1 MSQPSLRGRLRWLII
16 LVMLAVLLPLA
27 VLSFRRTMDEIN
39 ELSDGRLAQSARTL
53 QVIIGE
59 EGAESLR
66 GDVPDNRRAPIEAL
80 QVRTLHRHSH
90 ALESEVGFQVFD
102 ASGRLVMAT
111 TNLAA
116 LPAPQ
121 PGDAEFRDIEAGG
134 YRWRLFTLPDKP
146 DGVVIRTGE
155 RYDSRHDIL
164 RALWFDHALS
174 LLFGLPLL
182 GLLVGWAVK
191 RGLRPLEALTGA
203 LGSRSLG
210 SRTPIMLEHAPQE
223 LQPVL
228 DALNGQLQRL
238 AAALE
243 REHRFSADVAHELR
257 TPLASI
263 MLNIESATATGD
275 PTEAATSLAGARHN
289 VAALARRVEQLLAL
303 ARLESGTAAEQ
314 SQLIDLVGVA
324 IDVIEELTPVI
335 AESGAEL
342 GFSHDEQPVWVQGHE
357 AALAALLRNL
367 VENAMRHV
375 PAGGQVQ
382 LSIAQDAGRITIDVS
397 DDGPGIPPAR
407 RAAVFERF
415 HRESSSRG
423 DGYGLG
429 LSIVQRAAEL
439 HGASIELLDSPFG
452 RGLRVHVAIPHR
464 ASPPTSA

>member
-1 MSQPSLRGRLRWLII
+1 MSAPSLRGRLRWLII
-16 LVMLAVLLPLA
+16 LVMIVVLLPLA
-27 VLSFRRTMDEIN
+27 VLSFRRTLREVN

-53 QVIIGE
+53 QVIVDQDGPD
-59 EGAESLR
+59 ALR
-66 GDVPDNRRAPIEAL
+66 GRQGGDQLVPIEAP
-80 QVRTLHRHSH
+80 QAQAIRRHGH
-90 ALESEVGFQVFD
+90 TFESEVGFQVFD
-102 ASGRLVMAT
+102 ASGRLILAT

-116 LPAPQ
+116 LPPPQ
-121 PGDAEFRDIEAGG
+121 TGDGEFRDIRAGG
-134 YRWRLFTLPDKP
+134 YRWRLFTLSDKS

-164 RALWFDHALS
+164 RALWLDHALP
-174 LLFGLPLL
+174 LLIGLPLL

-191 RGLRPLEALTGA
+191 RGLRPLESLTRA
-203 LGSRSLG
+203 LGSRALG
-210 SRTPIMLEHAPQE
+210 SREPIVLERAPRE

-238 AAALE
+238 ADALE

-263 MLNIESATATGD
+263 MLNIESATATRD
-275 PTEAATSLAGARHN
+275 PAEAGASLAGAQHN

-303 ARLESGTAAEQ
+303 ARLESGMASEQ
-314 SQLIDLVGVA
+314 RRPFDLVGVA

-342 GFSHDEQPVWVQGHE
+342 GFSHDEGPVLVRGHE

-367 VENAMRHV
+367 IENAMRHV

-382 LSIAQDAGRITIDVS
+382 LSLARGESATTIDVS
-397 DDGPGIPPAR
+397 DDGPGIPRER
-407 RAAVFERF
+407 RAAVFARF
-415 HRESSSRG
+415 HRESGSRG

-439 HGASIELLDSPFG
+439 HGATIELLDSPFG
-452 RGLRVHVAIPHR
+452 HGLRVHVILPHE
-464 ASPPTSA
+464 A

>member
-1 MSQPSLRGRLRWLII
+1 VSQPSLRGRLRWLII
-16 LVMLAVLLPLA
+16 LMMLAVLLPLA
-27 VLSFRRTMDEIN
+27 VLSLRSTMDEIN

-53 QVIIGE
+53 QVMIGE
-59 EGAESLR
+59 EGTDSLNGR
-66 GDVPDNRRAPIEAL
+66 DPDDRLVPIEASK
-80 QVRTLHRHSH
+80 VRTVRGRDASI
-90 ALESEVGFQVFD
+90 ESEVGFQVFD
-102 ASGRLVMAT
+102 ASSRLLIAT

-121 PGDAEFRDIEAGG
+121 AGDAEFRDIEVDG
-134 YRWRLFTLPDKP
+134 YRWRLYTLQDKP

-164 RALWFDHALS
+164 RALWFDHALP
-174 LLFGLPLL
+174 LLIGLPLL

-191 RGLRPLEALTGA
+191 RGLRPLRALTSRA
-203 LGSRSLG
+203 LGSRA
-210 SRTPIMLEHAPQE
+210 PIMLEQAPQE

-238 AAALE
+238 ADALE

-275 PTEAATSLAGARHN
+275 HAEAATSLASARQN

-303 ARLESGTAAEQ
+303 ARLESGTASEQ
-314 SQLIDLVGVA
+314 SQSIDLVGVA

-342 GFSHDEQPVWVQGHE
+342 GFSHDHQPVLVHGHE

-382 LSIAQDAGRITIDVS
+382 LSIAQEAGRTTIDVS
-397 DDGPGIPPAR
+397 DDGPGIPPER
-407 RAAVFERF
+407 RAAVFARF
-415 HRESSSRG
+415 HRETSSRG
-423 DGYGLG
+423 EGYGLG

-452 RGLRVHVAIPHR
+452 RGLRVHVAIPHP
-464 ASPPTSA
+464 AVPHTSA

>member
-1 MSQPSLRGRLRWLII
+1 MSQQSLRGRLRWLIL

-27 VLSFRRTMDEIN
+27 VLSFRRTMQEIN

-53 QVIIGE
+53 QVIVE
-59 EGAESLR
+59 QEGAESLG
-66 GDVPDNRRAPIEAL
+66 GDDAQSKSVPIEAL
-80 QVRTLHRHSH
+80 QVHILHRQSH
-90 ALESEVGFQVFD
+90 AIESEVGFQVFD
-102 ASGRLVMAT
+102 ATGRLIMAT
-111 TNLAA
+111 SNLAA

-121 PGDAEFRDIEAGG
+121 PTDADFHDVRAGG
-134 YRWRLFTLPDKP
+134 YRWRLFTLQDKS

-164 RALWFDHALS
+164 WALWFDHALP

-191 RGLRPLEALTGA
+191 RGLRPLQELTSALA
-203 LGSRSLG
+203 SRSLG
-210 SRTPIMLEHAPQE
+210 SREPIMLEQAPQE
-223 LQPVL
+223 LLPVL

-238 AAALE
+238 ADALE

-263 MLNIESATATGD
+263 MLNIESATATCD
-275 PTEAATSLAGARHN
+275 ATEAETSLAGARHN

-303 ARLESGTAAEQ
+303 ARLESGTADEQ
-314 SQLIDLVGVA
+314 RQSIDLVGVA
-324 IDVIEELTPVI
+324 IDVIEELAPVI

-342 GFSHDEQPVWVQGHE
+342 GFSHDNLPVRVQGHE

-367 VENAMRHV
+367 IENAMRHV

-382 LSIAQDAGRITIDVS
+382 LSITQGPNATTIDVA
-397 DDGPGIPPAR
+397 DDGPGIPLER
-407 RAAVFERF
+407 RAAVFARF
-415 HRESSSRG
+415 HRESASRG
-423 DGYGLG
+423 EGYGLG

-439 HGASIELLDSPFG
+439 HGASIALLDSPFG
-452 RGLRVHVAIPHR
+452 RGLRVHIAIPH
-464 ASPPTSA
+464 PQILYTSA

>member
-1 MSQPSLRGRLRWLII
+1 MSTTSLRGRLRWLII
-16 LVMLAVLLPLA
+16 LVMVAVLLPLA
-27 VLSFRRTMDEIN
+27 IYSFRRTLQEVD

-53 QVIIGE
+53 QVIIE
-59 EGAESLR
+59 QDGADSLR
-66 GDVPDNRRAPIEAL
+66 RRGQGDQLVPIDAPKARAP
-80 QVRTLHRHSH
+80 RRHGH
-90 ALESEVGFQVFD
+90 TFESEVGFQVFD
-102 ASGRLVMAT
+102 ASGRLILAT
-111 TNLAA
+111 TNLAS
-116 LPAPQ
+116 LPPPRAD
-121 PGDAEFRDIEAGG
+121 DAEFRDIEVGG
-134 YRWRLFTLPDKP
+134 YRWRLFTLDDTS

-155 RYDSRHDIL
+155 RYDSRHDIQ
-164 RALWFDHALS
+164 RALWFDHGLP
-174 LLFGLPLL
+174 LLIGLPLL

-203 LGSRSLG
+203 LASRPLG
-210 SRTPIMLEHAPQE
+210 SREPIVLEQAPQE

-238 AAALE
+238 ADALE

-275 PTEAATSLAGARHN
+275 PAEAAASLAGAQHN

-303 ARLESGTAAEQ
+303 ARLESGMASEQ
-314 SQLIDLVGVA
+314 AQSIDLVAVA

-335 AESGAEL
+335 AECGAEL
-342 GFSHDEQPVWVQGHE
+342 GFSHDDQPILVHGHE

-382 LSIAQDAGRITIDVS
+382 LAIAQDAVATTIDVA
-397 DDGPGIPPAR
+397 DDGPGIPPER
-407 RAAVFERF
+407 RAAVFARF
-415 HRESSSRG
+415 HRETGSRG

-429 LSIVQRAAEL
+429 LSIVQRAADL
-439 HGASIELLDSPFG
+439 HGATIELLDSPFG
-452 RGLRVHVAIPHR
+452 RGLRVHVVLPR
-464 ASPPTSA
+464 GR

>member
-16 LVMLAVLLPLA
+16 GVMIAVVLPLA
-27 VLSFRRTMDEIN
+27 VLSFRRTMKEVN

-53 QVIIGE
+53 QVIIGQ
-59 EGAESLR
+59 EGRDVLR
-66 GDVPDNRRAPIEAL
+66 GQDRNGRLVPIEPPA
-80 QVRTLHRHSH
+80 VPTTRRHGH
-90 ALESEVGFQVFD
+90 TFESEVGFQVFD
-102 ASGRLVMAT
+102 TAGRLVMAT

-121 PGDAEFRDIEAGG
+121 AGDAEFRDIHANG
-134 YRWRLFTLPDKP
+134 YRWRLFTLPDP
-146 DGVVIRTGE
+146 RDGVVIRTGE

-164 RALWFDHALS
+164 RALWFDHALP
-174 LLFGLPLL
+174 LLIGLPLL
-182 GLLVGWAVK
+182 GLLVGWAVR
-191 RGLRPLEALTGA
+191 RGLRPLQSLTGA
-203 LGSRSLG
+203 LASRALG
-210 SRTPIMLEHAPQE
+210 SREAIVLEHAPLE

-228 DALNGQLQRL
+228 DALNGQLRRL
-238 AAALE
+238 ADALE

-263 MLNIESATATGD
+263 MLNIESAMATRD
-275 PTEAATSLAGARHN
+275 PVEAEASLAGARHN

-303 ARLESGTAAEQ
+303 ARLESGTALEQ
-314 SQLIDLVGVA
+314 RRSVDLVSVA

-335 AESGAEL
+335 AECGAEL
-342 GFSHDEQPVWVQGHE
+342 GFSHDDRTLLAQGHE

-367 VENAMRHV
+367 IENAMRHV

-382 LSIAQDAGRITIDVS
+382 LSIAQDAVTTTIDVA
-397 DDGPGIPPAR
+397 DDGPGIPPER
-407 RAAVFERF
+407 RAAVFARF

-452 RGLRVHVAIPHR
+452 HGLRVHVAIPR
-464 ASPPTSA
+464 VSG

>member
-1 MSQPSLRGRLRWLII
+1 MIQPSLRGRLRWLII
-16 LVMLAVLLPLA
+16 LVMIAVLLPLA
-27 VLSFRRTMDEIN
+27 VFSFRRTMQEVN

-59 EGAESLR
+59 EGAEALD
-66 GDVPDNRRAPIEAL
+66 GHDQEDKLVPIEVPEASAV
-80 QVRTLHRHSH
+80 QRRRYPF
-90 ALESEVGFQVFD
+90 ESEVGFQVFD
-102 ASGRLVMAT
+102 ASGRMIMAT
-111 TNLAA
+111 ANLAA
-116 LPAPQ
+116 LPP
-121 PGDAEFRDIEAGG
+121 PGVADANFRDIDARG
-134 YRWRLFTLPDKP
+134 YHWRLFTLRDTA

-174 LLFGLPLL
+174 LLIGLPLL
-182 GLLVGWAVK
+182 ALLVGWAVK
-191 RGLRPLEALTGA
+191 RGLRPLESLAGA

-210 SRTPIMLEHAPQE
+210 SREPIVLERAPLE

-238 AAALE
+238 ADALE

-263 MLNIESATATGD
+263 MLNIESATATSD
-275 PTEAATSLAGARHN
+275 PDEATTSLAGARHN

-303 ARLESGTAAEQ
+303 ARLESGTELEQ
-314 SQLIDLVGVA
+314 RQSIDLVGVA

-335 AESGAEL
+335 SECGAEL
-342 GFSHDEQPVWVQGHE
+342 GFSHDDRPVRVLGHE

-382 LSIAQDAGRITIDVS
+382 LSIAQGVVTTTIDVA
-397 DDGPGIPPAR
+397 DDGPGIPPER
-407 RAAVFERF
+407 RAAVFARF

-423 DGYGLG
+423 EGYGLG

-439 HGASIELLDSPFG
+439 HGATIELLDSPFG
-452 RGLRVHVAIPHR
+452 QGLRVHVSIPR
-464 ASPPTSA
+464 NT

>member
-16 LVMLAVLLPLA
+16 LVMIAVLLPLA
-27 VLSFRRTMDEIN
+27 VLSFRRTMREVN

-59 EGAESLR
+59 EGTEALDGR
-66 GDVPDNRRAPIEAL
+66 DQDDKLVPIEVPEAPAV
-80 QVRTLHRHSH
+80 QRRRYPF
-90 ALESEVGFQVFD
+90 ESEVGFQVFD
-102 ASGRLVMAT
+102 ASGRLIMAT
-111 TNLAA
+111 TNLSA
-116 LPAPQ
+116 LPPPRA
-121 PGDAEFRDIEAGG
+121 GDANFRDVDASG
-134 YRWRLFTLPDKP
+134 YRWRLFTLEDPS

-174 LLFGLPLL
+174 LLIGLPLL

-191 RGLRPLEALTGA
+191 RGLRPLESLTGA
-203 LGSRSLG
+203 LGSRPLG
-210 SRTPIMLEHAPQE
+210 SRESIELEHAPLE

-228 DALNGQLQRL
+228 DALNGQLRRL
-238 AAALE
+238 ADALE

-263 MLNIESATATGD
+263 MLNIESATATIN
-275 PTEAATSLAGARHN
+275 PVEAATSLAGARHN
-289 VAALARRVEQLLAL
+289 VAALSRRVEQLLAL
-303 ARLESGTAAEQ
+303 ARLESGVALEQ
-314 SQLIDLVGVA
+314 RRSIDLVGVA

-335 AESGAEL
+335 AECGVEL
-342 GFSHDEQPVWVQGHE
+342 GFSHDSQAVRVRGHE
-357 AALAALLRNL
+357 AALGAMLRNL

-382 LSIAQDAGRITIDVS
+382 LSLSQDAEFTIIDVA
-397 DDGPGIPPAR
+397 DDGPGIPPER
-407 RAAVFERF
+407 RAAVFARF
-415 HRESSSRG
+415 HRESTGRG
-423 DGYGLG
+423 EGYGLG

-452 RGLRVHVAIPHR
+452 RGLRVKVSIPR
-464 ASPPTSA
+464 EV

>member
-16 LVMLAVLLPLA
+16 GVMLAVLLPLA
-27 VLSFRRTMDEIN
+27 VLSFRRTMQEVN

-53 QVIIGE
+53 QVILGQ
-59 EGAESLR
+59 EGPDVLR
-66 GDVPDNRRAPIEAL
+66 GHGQHGQLVPIEAPAV
-80 QVRTLHRHSH
+80 QAMRRRGHTF
-90 ALESEVGFQVFD
+90 ESEVGFQVFD
-102 ASGRLVMAT
+102 RAGRLVMAT

-121 PGDAEFRDIEAGG
+121 AGDGEYRDIRADG
-134 YRWRLFTLPDKP
+134 YRWRLFTLSDPR
-146 DGVVIRTGE
+146 DGLVIRTGE

-164 RALWFDHALS
+164 RALWFDHALP
-174 LLFGLPLL
+174 LLIGLPLL
-182 GLLVGWAVK
+182 GLLVGWAVR
-191 RGLRPLEALTGA
+191 RGLRPLQSLTGA
-203 LGSRSLG
+203 LASRKLG
-210 SRTPIMLEHAPQE
+210 SREAIVLERAPLE

-238 AAALE
+238 ADALE

-263 MLNIESATATGD
+263 MLNIESAMATRD
-275 PTEAATSLAGARHN
+275 PAEAEASLAGARHN

-303 ARLESGTAAEQ
+303 ARLESGTALEQ
-314 SQLIDLVGVA
+314 RQPIDLVRVA
-324 IDVIEELTPVI
+324 SDVIEELAPVI

-342 GFSHDEQPVWVQGHE
+342 GFSHDDHPLQVQGHE

-367 VENAMRHV
+367 IENAMRHV

-382 LSIAQDAGRITIDVS
+382 LSIAQGVVTTTIDVA
-397 DDGPGIPPAR
+397 DDGPGIPPER
-407 RAAVFERF
+407 RAAVFARF

-423 DGYGLG
+423 EGYGLG

-452 RGLRVHVAIPHR
+452 RGLRVKVSIPR
-464 ASPPTSA
+464 NT